1 MNESQQREETSDTCS
16 LRGLMVQ
23 ELSDTDYMIAIYD
36 TVGEKRKKIK
46 IEKIT
51 RNFQS
56 ECTKKAKVFQKS
68 IIFQSGSAKMLFN
81 ICFLS

>member
-1 MNESQQREETSDTCS
+1 MNESQQGEEISDTCS

-23 ELSDTDYMIAIYD
+23 ELSGTDCMMAICR
-36 TVGEKRKKIK
+36 RKNNKK
-46 IEKIT
+46 NKSEKIT

-56 ECTKKAKVFQKS
+56 DCTKKAKVFQKS
-68 IIFQSGSAKMLFN
+68 IIFQSGRAKMLFN